1 MPQARQDAAEP
12 RRDRTAEPQ
21 PDASA
26 DVLPIAVHATAPGP
40 ATTPAAVM
48 WLQSAAGNQAVT
60 RSLARRAILQREP
73 AGPGVDLGAEARNV
87 TVTMLLRNFNLPKS
101 GDASTIDFLHE
112 PGISIQV
119 SPKQAPE
126 PVIQAAL
133 SAMNLH
139 LQRHGKD
146 LVEIAVGPQAA
157 AGGGEKPSVGAQAQA
172 QIHVSST
179 FSITAA
185 TSVAATAP
193 GAESKPGTKVDI
205 TWSPMSIGV
214 LYKLGGQDPAREK
227 GEGSEFYKALTPG
240 KDVITWVAGQLDPAE
255 FAAPGK
261 DGLDVN
267 KLVTDMF
274 DAMAAAKGDEAQ
286 FNVNL
291 GLMQEPPG
299 LDRGLARA
307 GQLLA
312 SARPD
317 FARLRSVRLAILKLP
332 PDGKG
337 PPRAERWKQLSL
349 QGEAVAPAS
358 SAAAPAGSDS
368 TPPVRTWGTGP
379 PVSAPE
385 AAAPA
390 ADTGP
395 TALGQSRVVPA
406 PPPMRGVSAQ

>member
-1 MPQARQDAAEP
+1 M
-12 RRDRTAEPQ
+12 
-21 PDASA
+21 
-26 DVLPIAVHATAPGP
+26 V
-40 ATTPAAVM
+40 
-48 WLQSAAGNQAVT
+48 
-60 RSLARRAILQREP
+60 
-73 AGPGVDLGAEARNV
+73 
-87 TVTMLLRNFNLPKS
+87 LRNFNLPKS

-126 PVIQAAL
+126 PVLQAAL

-146 LVEIAVGPQAA
+146 LVEIAVGPQAS

-193 GAESKPGTKVDI
+193 GEESKPGTKVDI

-214 LYKLGGQDPAREK
+214 LYKLGEKDPAREK

-240 KDVITWVAGQLDPAE
+240 KDVISWVAGQLDPAE

-261 DGLDVN
+261 DGLHVN

-274 DAMAAAKGDEAQ
+274 DAMARRQGR
-286 FNVNL
+286 
-291 GLMQEPPG
+291 
-299 LDRGLARA
+299 RGAVQRRPRPDA
-307 GQLLA
+307 GA
-312 SARPD
+312 ARPRPGTG
-317 FARLRSVRLAILKLP
+317 ARRTAPGERPAGLRTTALGAARDPEAPARRQGPGAGGALEAAVAAGRGGRPGERPRSTGRVLT
-332 PDGKG
+332 
-337 PPRAERWKQLSL
+337 PPRR
-349 QGEAVAPAS
+349 
-358 SAAAPAGSDS
+358 
-368 TPPVRTWGTGP
+368 VRTWGTGP

-406 PPPMRGVSAQ
+406 PPPMRGVPAQGQGAGGP

>member
-1 MPQARQDAAEP
+1 MALPVAA
-12 RRDRTAEPQ
+12 
-21 PDASA
+21 
-26 DVLPIAVHATAPGP
+26 HATAPGP

-48 WLQSAAGNQAVT
+48 WLQSMAGNQAVM
-60 RSLARRAILQREP
+60 RGLARSAVLQREP
-73 AGPGVDLGAEARNV
+73 AAPGVDLGAEARNV
-87 TVTMLLRNFNLPKS
+87 TVTMVLRNFNLPKS

-119 SPKQAPE
+119 APKQAPE
-126 PVIQAAL
+126 PVLQAAL

-146 LVEIAVGPQAA
+146 LVEIAVGPQAS

-179 FSITAA
+179 FSFTAA

-193 GAESKPGTKVDI
+193 GEESKPGTKVDI

-214 LYKLGGQDPAREK
+214 LYKLGEKDPAREQ

-240 KDVITWVAGQLDPAE
+240 KDVISWVAGQLDPAE

-261 DGLDVN
+261 EGLHVN

-274 DAMAAAKGDEAQ
+274 DAMLAAKGDEAQ
-286 FNVNL
+286 FNVDL

-337 PPRAERWKQLSL
+337 PARAERWKQLSL
-349 QGEAVAPAS
+349 QAEAVAPAS
-358 SAAAPAGSDS
+358 GPAAPAGSDS
-368 TPPVRTWGTGP
+368 TPPLRTWGSGP

-390 ADTGP
+390 ADTGA

-406 PPPMRGVSAQ
+406 PPPMRGVPAQGQGAGGP

>member
-1 MPQARQDAAEP
+1 M
-12 RRDRTAEPQ
+12 
-21 PDASA
+21 
-26 DVLPIAVHATAPGP
+26 V
-40 ATTPAAVM
+40 
-48 WLQSAAGNQAVT
+48 
-60 RSLARRAILQREP
+60 
-73 AGPGVDLGAEARNV
+73 
-87 TVTMLLRNFNLPKS
+87 LRNFNLPKS

-126 PVIQAAL
+126 PVLQAAL

-146 LVEIAVGPQAA
+146 LVEISVGPQAS

-172 QIHVSST
+172 QIHVSTT

-185 TSVAATAP
+185 TSVAAAAP
-193 GAESKPGTKVDI
+193 GEESKPGTKVDI
-205 TWSPMSIGV
+205 TWSPMSIGA
-214 LYKLGGQDPAREK
+214 LYKLGEKDPAREK

-240 KDVITWVAGQLDPAE
+240 KDVISWVAGQLDPAE

-261 DGLDVN
+261 EGLHVN

-274 DAMAAAKGDEAQ
+274 DAMLAAKGDEAQ
-286 FNVNL
+286 FNVDL

-307 GQLLA
+307 GQFLA

-337 PPRAERWKQLSL
+337 PSRAERWKQLSL
-349 QGEAVAPAS
+349 QGRGRRPGERYPRTGRVLTPPRRCAPGAPARRS
-358 SAAAPAGSDS
+358 PLRTAPPLPRTRARRRWDNRGSYPRLRRCAACRRRA
-368 TPPVRTWGTGP
+368 R
-379 PVSAPE
+379 
-385 AAAPA
+385 APA
-390 ADTGP
+390 AHDGDQPWRGRP
-395 TALGQSRVVPA
+395 TASIDDDVAGDLSSNTPSSELASSPHRAASLILRLPA
-406 PPPMRGVSAQ
+406 PPG

>member
-12 RRDRTAEPQ
+12 RHDRVAENQ

-26 DVLPIAVHATAPGP
+26 HAVPPAAHATVPGP
-40 ATTPAAVM
+40 ATTPAAVI
-48 WLQSAAGNQAVT
+48 WLQSAAGNQAVA
-60 RSLARRAILQREP
+60 RSLARRAVLQREP

-87 TVTMLLRNFNLPKS
+87 TVTMVLRNFNLPKS

-126 PVIQAAL
+126 PVLQAAL
-133 SAMNLH
+133 SAINLH

-146 LVEIAVGPQAA
+146 LVEIAVGPQGSV
-157 AGGGEKPSVGAQAQA
+157 GGGEKPSVGAQAQA

-193 GAESKPGTKVDI
+193 GEESKPGTKVDI

-214 LYKLGGQDPAREK
+214 LYKLGEKDPAREK

-240 KDVITWVAGQLDPAE
+240 KDVISWVAGQLDPAE

-291 GLMQEPPG
+291 GLMHS
-299 LDRGLARA
+299 R
-307 GQLLA
+307 
-312 SARPD
+312 
-317 FARLRSVRLAILKLP
+317 
-332 PDGKG
+332 
-337 PPRAERWKQLSL
+337 
-349 QGEAVAPAS
+349 PAS
-358 SAAAPAGSDS
+358 TADWRAPGSS
-368 TPPVRTWGTGP
+368 WRARGRT
-379 PVSAPE
+379 
-385 AAAPA
+385 
-390 ADTGP
+390 
-395 TALGQSRVVPA
+395 SRDCA
-406 PPPMRGVSAQ
+406 RCGSRS